1 MTEATVAASF
11 VRGLMEFAVSNG
23 ADPREL
29 ADRARIDPADL
40 QDPDGRI
47 PFGKYVALMRAAKE
61 LCNDPA
67 LALHFGET
75 VDMSEMT
82 IVGMTGNASG
92 TMEDGIAQLNRFAPL
107 VLDVNGGGDR
117 YRLER
122 IDGQLWM
129 VDDRP
134 NPNAS
139 PEITES
145 AFARAVC
152 GMRRRFGETEFVE
165 ELQFTHPEP
174 AYREEY
180 DRIFRVPVAF
190 DCEKNAVRFSA
201 QLWPAA
207 RAALLPRSVSE
218 VLSAHAE
225 ALLEKLERS
234 KTSRGRV
241 ESLLIPILHTGEAS
255 MDVVAGKLGL
265 SRQTLF
271 RRLKAEGVTFEKVL
285 DELRHERAL
294 QYLNEKKLSVNE
306 TAYLVGFSDPA
317 AFSRAF
323 KRWTGSSPGTRRAS
337 RSGKDQ
343 SRPPE

>member
-1 MTEATVAASF
+1 MTEATVVASF
-11 VRGLMEFAVSNG
+11 ARGLMEFAVSKG
-23 ADPREL
+23 ANRREL
-29 ADRARIDPADL
+29 AGRARIDPVDL

-47 PFGKYVALMRAAKE
+47 PFGKYVALMRTAKE

-67 LALHFGET
+67 LALHFGEA

-82 IVGMTGNASG
+82 IVGLTGDASG
-92 TMEDGIAQLNRFAPL
+92 TMEDGIARLNRFAPL

-117 YRLER
+117 YQLER

-129 VDDRP
+129 VDARP

-139 PEITES
+139 PEVTES

-152 GMRRRFGETEFVE
+152 GMRRRFGEAKFVE
-165 ELQFTHPEP
+165 EIHFTHPEP

-180 DRIFRVPVAF
+180 DRIFQVPVVF
-190 DCEKNAVRFSA
+190 VCEKNALRLSDE
-201 QLWPAA
+201 LWPAA
-207 RAALLPRSVSE
+207 RAALPPRSVSE

-225 ALLEKLERS
+225 ALLEKLESS
-234 KTSRGRV
+234 KTTRGRV
-241 ESLLIPILHTGEAS
+241 ESLLIPILHTGDAS
-255 MDVVAGKLGL
+255 MKVVAREFGL

-294 QYLNEKKLSVNE
+294 HYLNEKKLSVNE

-323 KRWTGSSPGTRRAS
+323 KRWTGSSPRAIRAGKAEKEQTRVS
-337 RSGKDQ
+337 
-343 SRPPE
+343 